1 MISEEFTMRIQ
12 PQRQSGGLLF
22 LHRGSFLLF
31 GRGAGGFFFLL
42 PRSVFRLRGVWRHIS
57 PSPRVLPPLPPLK
70 TAKLASE
77 GGEGHGGKEKY
88 AARLPSD
95 RRCQFLKGYSGSE
108 SGGRQFLRD
117 HNVAERSRSAM
128 LIPDEITADTPRTG
142 VRNCNG
148 HIAKNIARRL

>member
-1 MISEEFTMRIQ
+1 MAYCSFTAG
-12 PQRQSGGLLF
+12 PSSSSDGELGASSSFSPGPSSASGG
-22 LHRGSFLLF
+22 S
-31 GRGAGGFFFLL
+31 GGIFLL
-42 PRSVFRLRGVWRHIS
+42 PPGSFP
-57 PSPRVLPPLPPLK
+57 PSPPLK

>member
-1 MISEEFTMRIQ
+1 VAYCSFTAGPSSRL
-12 PQRQSGGLLF
+12 PPPGGLAAYF
-22 LHRGSFLLF
+22 SFPP
-31 GRGAGGFFFLL
+31 G
-42 PRSVFRLRGVWRHIS
+42 
-57 PSPRVLPPLPPLK
+57 PSPPPPLK

>member
-1 MISEEFTMRIQ
+1 MRIQ

-57 PSPRVLPPLPPLK
+57 PSPRVLPPPPPLK

-77 GGEGHGGKEKY
+77 GGG
-88 AARLPSD
+88 RT
-95 RRCQFLKGYSGSE
+95 R
-108 SGGRQFLRD
+108 GGRENMPPDSLPTGAVNSSRVTAVQSLADVSSSGITTLQNVHDLQCSSLMRSQQTPPAPACGIATVTLR
-117 HNVAERSRSAM
+117 RIS
-128 LIPDEITADTPRTG
+128 PDVSETM
-142 VRNCNG
+142 
-148 HIAKNIARRL
+148 